1 MILHDFLP
9 SGNGYKIRLLC
20 AYLGL
25 NVTLKEYDIT
35 KGETHT
41 ESFLA
46 MNPNGKIPVL
56 ELDNGQCLSESNAI
70 LLYLTEQNH
79 LTQQHQSALLP
90 ADPILKARVYQW
102 LFWEQYS
109 HEPNIASP
117 RFWLTHNAMTDLKKR
132 MLPDRIQQGHAAL
145 KRMDD
150 TLAKHMFLV
159 GDAMTLADI
168 CLFPY
173 THVAEEGGAYQLS
186 EYPNIQRW
194 IKQIEALDWFIPITQ
209 G

>member
-20 AYLGL
+20 ACLGL
-25 NVTLKEYDIT
+25 KVSLKQYDIT

-46 MNPNGKIPVL
+46 MNLNGKIPVL
-56 ELDNGQCLSESNAI
+56 ELDDGQCLSESNAV
-70 LLYLTEQNH
+70 LLYLAEQYN
-79 LTQQHQSALLP
+79 SSLLP
-90 ADPILKARVYQW
+90 PDPILRAKVYKW

-117 RFWLTHNAMTDLKKR
+117 RFWLTHNAMTELKKH

-145 KRMDD
+145 KQMEEA
-150 TLAKHMFLV
+150 LAAHTYLV
-159 GDAMTLADI
+159 GNTMTLADI

-194 IKQIEALDWFIPITQ
+194 IKEIESLDWFIPITQ
-209 G
+209 EHI